1 MKIFIV
7 TPTLTNGG
15 AERVAAMLAK
25 GFSERGHEVTVV
37 THTNQKISY
46 HPGPKVRLL
55 PIAPD
60 KINAVAKWITALV
73 WFRKYIKEER
83 PDVIIGIMAYCTYL
97 ARIAAVGTDTK
108 IVLTEHS
115 AFERIEGY
123 PVKKKVKFLRNWIN
137 CRFRY
142 VTVLTE
148 QDKIAGG
155 RKFKHAFVMPNPI
168 SFNPYQGDIQE
179 LKKEKYVLAV
189 GRIYDWYV
197 KGFDVLLE
205 AWGIMVKKHSLDG
218 DDFSWTLKI
227 AGTGTEEGIAH
238 LKGLCRDYHIQDSV
252 EFLGFQENM
261 IDIYRRAEIF
271 CLSSRSEGLPMAL
284 LEAMSQGCAPVATSN
299 LGRTAEIIRTSD
311 EGLIC
316 EPANPY
322 DLADKLYYLIRI
334 EKDDLKKIQKNAIER
349 SCFFSLDNI
358 IDRWENFISQM

>member
-1 MKIFIV
+1 MKIFVV

-25 GFSERGHEVTVV
+25 GFSERGHDVTVV

-46 HPGPKVRLL
+46 DPGPKVKLL

-60 KINAVAKWITALV
+60 KKNAVLKWVTAVKWL
-73 WFRKYIKEER
+73 RGYIKGEH
-83 PDVIIGIMAYCTYL
+83 PDVIIGIMAYCSYL
-97 ARIAAVGTDTK
+97 ARISAIGTDAK
-108 IVLTEHS
+108 VILTEHS

-123 PVKKKVKFLRNWIN
+123 PWKKKVKFLRNWVTF
-137 CRFRY
+137 RFRY
-142 VTVLTE
+142 ITVLTE
-148 QDKIAGG
+148 QDKVAGG
-155 RKFKHAFVMPNPI
+155 LRYSHAFVMPNPI
-168 SFNPYQGDIQE
+168 PFDPYKGDIQC

-205 AWGIMVKKHSLDG
+205 AWGLLMKNRLLNNENST
-218 DDFSWTLKI
+218 WTLKI
-227 AGTGTEEGIAH
+227 AGTGTEEDIAY
-238 LKGLCRDYHIQDSV
+238 LRGLCQKYHIQNTV
-252 EFLGFQENM
+252 EFLGFRENM

-299 LGRTAEIIRTSD
+299 LGRTAEIIRTNE

-316 EPANPY
+316 EPGNPH
-322 DLADKLYYLIRI
+322 DLADKLYNLIS
-334 EKDDLKKIQKNAIER
+334 LKREELEKIQKKSVER

-358 IDRWENFISQM
+358 IDRWEKYLSQT